1 MSSVNKMILIGHLG
15 ADPELK
21 YIPSG
26 KAVCTFR
33 IATSETWKDDSG
45 NKQERTEWTTVVAWA
60 QLGEVCAKY
69 LTKGRPVYVEG
80 RKQTRTY
87 DDKDGVKRYF
97 TECVAQEVKFLGDGK
112 GGGEGG
118 GEGRGRSDSKPSSD
132 SKRGDDRPPPG
143 GFGHDADGDIP
154 F

>member
-21 YIPSG
+21 HIPSG
-26 KAVCTFR
+26 QPVCTFT
-33 IATSETWKDDSG
+33 IATNEVWKDKSG
-45 NKQERTEWTTVVAWA
+45 EKQERVEWTNIVAWGPLA
-60 QLGEVCAKY
+60 EVCAKY
-69 LTKGRPVYVEG
+69 LAKGRQVYVEG

-87 DDKDGVKRYF
+87 DDKEGVKRYF

-112 GGGEGG
+112 GDGDGRGES
-118 GEGRGRSDSKPSSD
+118 RGRSDSKPSG
-132 SKRGDDRPPPG
+132 RRDDGPPPRG
-143 GFGHDADGDIP
+143 PGPGADDDIP